1 MANIGVSLSDDDIVK
16 IKENMFKINKPRL
29 SNPEKIYKKVCI
41 DGIDG
46 FMDDESNLFDME
58 LNFLRKWEVTDS
70 KDINHPEAVLEE
82 TPGLS
87 IGE

>member
-1 MANIGVSLSDDDIVK
+1 MATICTSLSDNDIVK

-41 DGIDG
+41 NGIDG

-58 LNFLRKWEVTDS
+58 LNFLRKWELTDT
-70 KDINHPEAVLEE
+70 KDIKHLEAGLEE
-82 TPGLS
+82 TP
-87 IGE
+87 E

>member
-1 MANIGVSLSDDDIVK
+1 MATICTSLSDNDIVK

-58 LNFLRKWEVTDS
+58 LNFLRKWELTDT
-70 KDINHPEAVLEE
+70 KDIKHLESVLEE
-82 TPGLS
+82 TP
-87 IGE
+87 E